1 MGASGTSGNA
11 KGEGE
16 SNAAA
21 RTPLHWGLA
30 AALVIISSAVAYKII
45 KSDGQIDVK
54 GGLDGVQVK
63 ITQAQKTI
71 ASAQQEVSDAQ
82 HQLDAREGSLKQQE
96 QELRDREAKVQELL
110 ASLDKT
116 DKATP
121 APRSL
126 TPQQAQV
133 ELKKLR
139 AAPPLAA
146 GAPEPEAVK
155 SRIEKLDRLKAN
167 LGQTSI
173 ELKAAAQPIVAQ

>member
-1 MGASGTSGNA
+1 M
-11 KGEGE
+11 
-16 SNAAA
+16 
-21 RTPLHWGLA
+21 
-30 AALVIISSAVAYKII
+30 VVSSAVAYKIV

-82 HQLDAREGSLKQQE
+82 QQLDAREASLKQQE
-96 QELRDREAKVQELL
+96 QALREREAKVQELL
-110 ASLDKT
+110 VSLDKT
-116 DKATP
+116 DKTTP
-121 APRSL
+121 APRPL

-146 GAPEPEAVK
+146 SAPEPQAVK
-155 SRIEKLDRLKAN
+155 SRIERLDRLKAT
-167 LGQTSI
+167 LGQTSL
-173 ELKAAAQPIVAQ
+173 ELKAAAPPPPARE